1 MTTVSVTES
10 IIPETKSK
18 EWSRKDPWSIREL
31 IALLLLTFVLVPW
44 LIESRLQALFEHIF
58 HNSLYSGTLT
68 GLVMGIIFTTGVYI
82 IALLPTKIGWAE
94 VGIRTFPRRYL
105 ISIAI
110 WSFALL
116 ATSVL
121 ILYLM
126 SLFGGSYENSKTES
140 IQSQISLFTVLIAVV
155 SAGIVSPVYEEIFY
169 RGFLYRWFRTRF
181 GRGWALFLSSAI
193 FMAAH
198 IPTYNTL
205 AINFAAGLIF
215 AWTYETTKSVI
226 PGMIVHG
233 LTNTIF
239 VLLTAAG

>member
-10 IIPETKSK
+10 MITKKSK
-18 EWSRKDPWSIREL
+18 EWSDKDPWSVKEL

-68 GLVMGIIFTTGVYI
+68 GLVMGITFTNGVYI
-82 IALLPTKIGWAE
+82 IALLPKKMGWAE
-94 VGIRTFPRRYL
+94 VGIRSFPRKYL

-110 WSFALL
+110 WSFVLL
-116 ATSVL
+116 AASVL

-126 SLFGGSYENSKTES
+126 SLLGGSYENSKTES

-169 RGFLYRWFRTRF
+169 RGFLYRWLRTRC
-181 GRGWALFLSSAI
+181 GRGWASFLSSAI

-205 AINFAAGLIF
+205 AINFVAGLIF
-215 AWTYETTKSVI
+215 AWTYENTKSVI

>member
-1 MTTVSVTES
+1 MTAVSVTES
-10 IIPETKSK
+10 MITKKSK
-18 EWSRKDPWSIREL
+18 EWSDKDPWSVKEL

-82 IALLPTKIGWAE
+82 IALLPKKMGWA
-94 VGIRTFPRRYL
+94 
-105 ISIAI
+105 S
-110 WSFALL
+110 
-116 ATSVL
+116 
-121 ILYLM
+121 
-126 SLFGGSYENSKTES
+126 
-140 IQSQISLFTVLIAVV
+140 
-155 SAGIVSPVYEEIFY
+155 
-169 RGFLYRWFRTRF
+169 
-181 GRGWALFLSSAI
+181 FLSSAI

-205 AINFAAGLIF
+205 AISFVAGLIF
-215 AWTYETTKSVI
+215 AWTYENTKSVI